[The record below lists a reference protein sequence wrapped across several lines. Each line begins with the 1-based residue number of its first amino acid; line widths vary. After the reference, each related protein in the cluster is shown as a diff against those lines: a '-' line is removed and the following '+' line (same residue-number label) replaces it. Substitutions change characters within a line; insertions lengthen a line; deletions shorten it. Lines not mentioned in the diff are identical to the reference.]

1 MQHAMGGK
9 GTTYS
14 TEQIQKEA
22 RRLLWDHFGLIVNP
36 DDPTATNTWWATAND
51 QVHWVAQTH
60 RWIGPPP
67 PLAETPKVNPP
78 INATGDNAGANDF

>member
-9 GTTYS
+9 GTSYS

-36 DDPTATNTWWATAND
+36 GDPTATNIWWAMAKD
-51 QVHWVAQTH
+51 QVHLDAQTH
-60 RWIGPPP
+60 RWIGPTVS
-67 PLAETPKVNPP
+67 ASG
-78 INATGDNAGANDF
+78 NAKSESADRYNG